1 MACINTNLPEYKK
14 LESYFGGGL
23 KTQYFIK
30 KWQKQFNTDELPSV
44 KFLENMIDLEKRK
57 FGAIRESFADVVMAN
72 LLDNN
77 LIEQK
82 GLSFYVK
89 PIGSD
94 GKTIPSRIRHIE
106 NYLAFNNLPIDIIA
120 FKNTKNGVRARFN
133 LENLRRN
140 DIITKSDSSDLINT
154 TAVLS
159 HLQTVFP
166 DVEIKFMSSKDA
178 EQLYMSYSA
187 EEGRIEDFKNIKS
200 FYDPNS
206 KLSIIIQDR
215 VNDETAIEEILH
227 PFVDAVYLDNKELF
241 DNLFTEARKNFSK
254 LFNEIQAKYTNLDG
268 YNDIDRQKEL
278 VTQSLSRHFKK
289 EYETQPT
296 KSFLDKIKEFLQWF
310 LDSVVSKLYKA
321 ISGKNIQSQTTD
333 QQIDSIDLEVT
344 PKLKNDIE
352 NKLMQYL
359 KSINVDT
366 VVIKDLKQRLEEKGL
381 NSDAVAVADVLHKA
395 LFLDSEK
402 YNTKDYA
409 EKVATF
415 AIMFMGSTTHSE
427 ASPLIKSALKEIET
441 WEKYQEYYDL
451 YKNDPIYANDERKIK
466 IEILSKL
473 VAEKILENKTKTKK
487 TKQPKSLSLLEKII
501 NNILALFDKIWKT
514 DFYRAVDRFLKQ
526 KGIQTKGV
534 SKVNIRPFQSIINE
548 IADDILFNNVS
559 KIVNEGPRGRKGDVV
574 ISLDELLNN
583 NAEIKNI
590 YTKLNALG
598 FMFTGSPALSREG
611 TIYRKS
617 NQNLHDL
624 DWQVPKELEDNWLE
638 LVKETFPEITYKIN
652 QKTKQAQVFTKDGKT
667 THTLMIEGMPVDFFI
682 NINPPAKANEFGDMR
697 WQDTFD
703 AKLAMGRNKDIRD
716 LIDFKTSYNE
726 YFSNNKYTF
735 YSLGTQETEDSIEAE
750 PMQISVEEIRPQA
763 TLSDIAKMLNTSDLK
778 IDVSK
783 KIEGKLQFSLTDKKI
798 KQLNKIKAKGNSIQ
812 ARIADKLSGLNI
824 VTDIES
830 QNFVA
835 STDTPEIV
843 IQNEDGTF
851 VNPATGELHLSVRDM
866 INGTDPNPTNK
877 TLQFNISKDV
887 NTIIESV
894 FNGDK
899 LKSIKDN
906 LLELSKDQYS
916 ETLKDIYKQVGTI
929 IKNAVEANSIV
940 LPNVVIFDNNTMVDG
955 KPLADKIDLLVIDKN
970 GQLKIIK
977 VFTTGTSR
985 SKKIRTLK
993 GRIAIYDNE
1002 FDLSPGSIF
1011 IDQGKMSQRERHS
1024 LRMSAQKKILEN
1036 MGYELSNE
1044 DSALRS
1050 IHLLVDYEG
1059 KGDDKRFTG
1068 EIYLDTIIQ
1077 HPRSIDSEKLDFILP
1092 NIEVSDVY
1100 EDEELEDI
1108 EVEDTE
1114 VEDDPEIY
1122 VDEEDIEINKD
1133 INVVQEA
1140 LLNYRGAL
1148 IKKRDA
1154 MENIRSSVFSFRSES
1169 EAKEYIQ
1176 HALSMITQV
1185 VNAGS
1190 FDDQRKLFAQLIKD
1204 AKQETDAFIDYLKDI
1219 KNIKND
1225 KKYISYALNAAR
1237 FAKTYQGLYSVK
1249 GAVNLNDN
1257 QHKMLNILQTR
1268 LNELVGNFT
1277 NEKNIVDQAID
1288 DYVQNVIVDTT
1299 NQDLSREDAEGI
1311 IKYARDIGVGEF
1323 LLKDWAT
1330 SSDVMIRVM
1339 DKIFK
1344 RAKMEFLDNI
1354 DYKKERILKIA
1365 SKLLKLSSNKNK
1377 QELYDFM
1384 LDKNGMILNKFN
1396 SNFTSFL
1403 NRIYLDTLDE
1413 EGNPLVFKEITD
1425 LYYATQEDIDWNIDL
1440 ALKKEKVRE
1449 ALAAEITDEEGN
1461 YQDGKYFKYTDEFKK
1476 YRDLY
1481 QEWVVEG
1488 DIGYWAFKEG
1498 ISKRSRLSFST
1509 KFLTERE
1516 YLSPIKGP
1524 DGNYTGEVIL
1534 KTKSFVKKEYIE
1546 KREDSM
1552 FENDKGVLEP
1562 MLDER
1567 YTKLMNP
1574 TTALEMAQKEYY
1586 LVYMEIYKE
1595 ELNNYGPGVL
1605 KYMENRAPII
1615 ESHLSQKLESRGN
1628 FFTAMYA
1635 KMARSTESFLSDN
1648 TKFKNVRVDENGN
1661 IQSQLPIMFVG
1672 KPRDEA
1678 RLEKILNDIDLLKED
1693 YKNGKIKKN
1702 DFDKKM
1708 SDLKGE
1714 RDLIRSKPAG
1724 SELNRD
1730 LTASLVKFIGA
1741 SERFKT
1747 LSETEDTLQAI
1758 IKVIE
1763 SRNYKPSDKKQKLM
1777 SYVGGTPVEVTPIK
1791 GTDSNTFK
1799 KAKEFMKMVFYDEA
1813 SAKGMIDK
1821 ISDGLISYTSY
1832 AYVSANPFGSFNN
1845 YLFGRISNYV
1855 EVAGGRFFD
1864 RKAYLRAEY
1873 EYNKRVLP
1881 SIMYRLGSV
1890 YKKSVKGSSDFY
1902 DPDLPSN
1909 KYEALVIFL
1918 RMMDSSAEL
1927 REQTGD
1933 VDEKTYFSRFKN
1945 FLYVMQDSGEFNVQ
1959 TKVGMAMVMSTYIKN
1974 QDTGEIISLYDAF
1987 DFDQKTGGVKLKEGF
2002 TTIVKKD
2009 RNNKWKEDGAFNDT
2023 FRYDL
2028 RNKIREVNKLIHGN
2042 YARDDRM
2049 VIQQYTLGKLFAQF
2063 HKWVVPAF
2071 NSRWQD
2077 EYFDENL
2084 GWMEGRLRTALRFAA
2099 FSVKQAATLNLNFGK
2114 YTELYMKQEAREEMG
2129 EGGFDDLSDQELERL
2144 QNKIY
2149 NLKKT
2154 AGEILF
2160 AISIFALKEGLS
2172 ASEEEDE
2179 EMKKNFVVGLTKND
2193 TEEYYRKKLFNFVSY
2208 QLDRSYKDLAL
2219 FLPIIDPGGS
2229 LQQAYQMFKTPLAT
2243 TRTLGE
2249 IGELV
2254 EHLVKYPIGL
2264 AYYNIVE
2271 GDLEM
2276 MRKDKDF
2283 YYQRGSRK
2291 GELKL
2296 TKNFYD
2302 IVPIL
2307 YAYKKYYDFDNLKN
2321 FFIK

>member
-14 LESYFGGGL
+14 LESYFGGSL

-77 LIEQK
+77 FIEQK

-94 GKTIPSRIRHIE
+94 AKTIPSRIRHIE
-106 NYLAFNNLPIDIIA
+106 NYLAFNNLPTDIVA
-120 FKNTKNGVRARFN
+120 FKNTKNGVRASFN

-166 DVEIKFMSSKDA
+166 DVDFKFMSSKDA

-187 EEGRIEDFKNIKS
+187 EEGRIEEFKNIKS
-200 FYDPNS
+200 FYDPNT
-206 KLSIIIQDR
+206 KLAIIIEDR

-227 PFVDAVYLDNKELF
+227 PFVNAVYLDNKELF
-241 DNLFTEARKNFSK
+241 ENLFTEARRNFSK
-254 LFNEIQAKYTNLDG
+254 LFNEIERKYTDLDG
-268 YNDIDRQKEL
+268 YNDLDRQKEL
-278 VTQSLSRHFKK
+278 VTQALSRHFKK

-296 KSFLDKIKEFLQWF
+296 KSFLDKVKEFLQWF
-310 LDSVVSKLYKA
+310 LDSVISKLYRTV
-321 ISGKNIQSQTTD
+321 SGKSIQSQTTGPQTD
-333 QQIDSIDLEVT
+333 AIDLEVT
-344 PKLKNDIE
+344 PRMANDIE

-366 VVIKDLKQRLEEKGL
+366 VVINDLKQRLKEKGL
-381 NSDAVAVADVLHKA
+381 NSDVVAVADVLHKA
-395 LFLDSEK
+395 VFLDSEK

-415 AIMFMGSTTHSE
+415 AIMFMGSSNSPE
-427 ASPLIKSALKEIET
+427 ASPLIKSALKEINT
-441 WEKYQEYYDL
+441 WERYQEYYDL
-451 YKNDPIYANDERKIK
+451 YKNDPIYAGNEKKIK

-473 VAEKILENKTKTKK
+473 IAEKILENKTKTKK
-487 TKQPKSLSLLEKII
+487 TKQPKSLTLLEKII
-501 NNILALFDKIWKT
+501 NDILALFDKIWKT
-514 DFYRAVDRFLKQ
+514 DFYKAVDRFLKQ

-548 IADDILFNNVS
+548 IVDDILFNNVS
-559 KIVNEGPRGRKGDVV
+559 KIINEGPRRRKGDVV

-583 NAEIKNI
+583 NAEIKSI

-611 TIYRKS
+611 TIYRSS
-617 NQNLHDL
+617 NKNLHDL

-652 QKTKQAQVFTKDGKT
+652 PRTKKAQVFTKNDKT
-667 THTLMIEGMPVDFFI
+667 THTFMIEGMPVDFFI
-682 NINPPAKANEFGDMR
+682 NINPPSKSNEFGDMR

-703 AKLAMGRNKDIRD
+703 EKLAMGRNKDIRD
-716 LIDFKTSYNE
+716 LIDFKTGNNE
-726 YFSNNKYTF
+726 YFSNNRFTY
-735 YSLGTQETEDSIEAE
+735 YSLSTQETEDVIDVEQLE
-750 PMQISVEEIRPQA
+750 VGVEEINPQA
-763 TLSDIAKMLNTSDLK
+763 TLSDIAKMLNTSDIK
-778 IDVSK
+778 IDLSK
-783 KIEGKLQFSLTDKKI
+783 KIEGKLQFSLSDKKI
-798 KQLNKIKAKGNSIQ
+798 KQLNKIKAKGNKIQ
-812 ARIADKLSGLNI
+812 ARIADRLSGLDI

-830 QNFVA
+830 KNFVA

-843 IQNEDGTF
+843 IQNEDGSF
-851 VNPATGELHLSVRDM
+851 VNPATGEVYLHTRDM
-866 INGTDPNPTNK
+866 INGIDPNPEIK
-877 TLQFNISKDV
+877 SLQFNISKDV

-899 LKSIKDN
+899 LDSIKDN
-906 LLELSKDQYS
+906 LLELSKDEYS
-916 ETLKDIYKQVGTI
+916 KTLKDIYKQVGTI
-929 IKNAVEANSIV
+929 IKNAVEESSIV
-940 LPNVVIFDNNTMVDG
+940 LPNVVIFDNNTIVDG
-955 KPLADKIDLLVIDKN
+955 RPLADKIDLLIIDKN

-993 GRIAIYDNE
+993 GRVSIYDNE

-1011 IDQGKMSQRERHS
+1011 IDQGKMSQKERHS

-1036 MGYELSNE
+1036 MGYKLSNE

-1050 IHLLVDYEG
+1050 VHLLVDYEG

-1068 EIYLDTIIQ
+1068 NIYLDSIIQ
-1077 HPRSIDSEKLDFILP
+1077 HSRSIDSEKLDFILP
-1092 NIEVSDVY
+1092 DIEISDVY
-1100 EDEELEDI
+1100 EEEET
-1108 EVEDTE
+1108 EQTE
-1114 VEDDPEIY
+1114 VEEDPEIY

-1133 INVVQEA
+1133 IYVVQEA
-1140 LLNYRGAL
+1140 LLNYKGSL
-1148 IKKRDA
+1148 IRKRDA
-1154 MENIRSSVFSFRSES
+1154 IDNIRSSVFSFRSET
-1169 EAKEYIQ
+1169 ETKEYIQ

-1185 VNAGS
+1185 VNAG
-1190 FDDQRKLFAQLIKD
+1190 DYNDQRKLFAQLIKD

-1225 KKYISYALNAAR
+1225 KKYISYALNAKR
-1237 FAKTYQGLYSVK
+1237 FAKTYEGLYSIK
-1249 GAVNLNDN
+1249 DAINLNDN

-1268 LNELVGNFT
+1268 LNELVGNFS
-1277 NEKNIVDQAID
+1277 NEKNIADQAID
-1288 DYVQNVIVDTT
+1288 DFVQNIVVSTT
-1299 NQDLSREDAEGI
+1299 NQDLSRDEAEGI

-1330 SSDVMIRVM
+1330 SSDAMIRVM

-1354 DYKKERILKIA
+1354 DYKKQRILRSA

-1377 QELYDFM
+1377 QQLYNFM
-1384 LDKNGMILNKFN
+1384 LSKDGMILNKFN
-1396 SNFTSFL
+1396 PNFTSFM
-1403 NRIYLDTLDE
+1403 NRIYMDTIDPN
-1413 EGNPLVFKEITD
+1413 GNQLVFKEITD

-1440 ALKKEKVRE
+1440 AQKKEKVSQ
-1449 ALAAEITDEEGN
+1449 ALAAETTDEQGN

-1476 YRDLY
+1476 YRELY
-1481 QEWVVEG
+1481 QEWIIDG
-1488 DIGYWAFKEG
+1488 DVGYWAFKEG
-1498 ISKRSRLSFST
+1498 ISERSRLSFST

-1516 YLSPIKGP
+1516 YFSAIKGP
-1524 DGNYTGEVIL
+1524 DGNYTGEVVL
-1534 KTKSFVKKEYIE
+1534 KTRSFVKKEYIE
-1546 KREDSM
+1546 KREDTM
-1552 FENDKGVLEP
+1552 FENENGVLEP

-1567 YTKLMNP
+1567 YSKLMNP
-1574 TTALEMAQKEYY
+1574 TNALEMAQKEYY
-1586 LVYMEIYKE
+1586 LVYREIYEE

-1635 KMARSTESFLSDN
+1635 KMARSAETFISDN

-1661 IQSQLPIMFVG
+1661 IKSQLPIMFVG

-1678 RLEKILNDIDLLKED
+1678 RLQKVLNDIESLKDD
-1693 YKNGKIKKN
+1693 YNNGKIKKY

-1730 LTASLVKFIGA
+1730 LTTSLVKFIGA

-1747 LSETEDTLQAI
+1747 LSETEDVLQAI

-1777 SYVGGTPVEVTPIK
+1777 SYVSGNPVEVSPIK

-1813 SAKGMIDK
+1813 SAKGMVDK

-1845 YLFGRISNYV
+1845 YLFGRISNYI

-1864 RKAYLRAEY
+1864 REAYLRAEY
-1873 EYNKRVLP
+1873 EYNKRILP

-1909 KYEALVIFL
+1909 KYEAMVVAL
-1918 RMMDSSAEL
+1918 RMMDSSSEV
-1927 REQTGD
+1927 REQTED
-1933 VDEKTYFSRFKN
+1933 FDEKTYFSRFKD
-1945 FLYVMQDSGEFNVQ
+1945 FLYVMQDGGEFNVQ
-1959 TKVGMAMVMSTYIKN
+1959 TKVGIAMVMSTYIKN

-1987 DFDQKTGGVKLKEGF
+1987 DFDLKTKGLKLKEGF

-2009 RNNKWKEDGAFNDT
+2009 RHNKWKEVGAYTDT

-2071 NSRWQD
+2071 NSRFQD

-2084 GWMEGRLRTALRFAA
+2084 GWMEGRIRTAFRFAA
-2099 FSVKQAATLNLNFGK
+2099 FAVKQAATLNYNFGK
-2114 YTELYMKQEAREEMG
+2114 YTELYMKQQAREDIN

-2144 QNKIY
+2144 QNQIY

-2160 AISIFALKEGLS
+2160 AVSIFALKEGLS

-2179 EMKKNFVVGLTKND
+2179 DMKKNFTIGLTKNN

-2208 QLDRSYKDLAL
+2208 QLDRTYKDLAL

-2254 EHLVKYPIGL
+2254 EHLVRYPIGL
-2264 AYYNIVE
+2264 AYYDIVE

-2276 MRKDKDF
+2276 MKKDKDF

-2307 YAYKKYYDFDNLKN
+2307 YAYKKYYDFDNLRN

>member
-30 KWQKQFNTDELPSV
+30 KWQKQFNTEDLPTV

-57 FGAIRESFADVVMAN
+57 FGAVKESFADVVMAN

-89 PIGSD
+89 PIGTDSN
-94 GKTIPSRIRHIE
+94 TIPSRIRHIQ
-106 NYLAFNNLPIDIIA
+106 NYLAFNYLPTDLIS
-120 FKNTKNGVRARFN
+120 FKNTQNGVRASFN
-133 LENLRRN
+133 LDNLRRN

-166 DVEIKFMSSKDA
+166 DVDVKFMSSKDA

-187 EEGRIEDFKNIKS
+187 EEGRIEEFKNIKS
-200 FYDPNS
+200 FYDPNT
-206 KLSIIIQDR
+206 KLSIIIEDR

-227 PFVDAVYLDNKELF
+227 PFVDAAYLDNKELF
-241 DNLFTEARKNFSK
+241 DNLFTEARRNFSK
-254 LFNEIQAKYTNLDG
+254 LFNEIQSKYTDLDG
-268 YNDIDRQKEL
+268 YNDLDRQKEL
-278 VTQSLSRHFKK
+278 VTQALSRHFKK

-296 KSFLDKIKEFLQWF
+296 KSFLDKVKEFLQWF
-310 LDSVVSKLYKA
+310 LDSVVLKLYRVV
-321 ISGKNIQSQTTD
+321 SGKPTQSQSVSD
-333 QQIDSIDLEVT
+333 IT
-344 PKLKNDIE
+344 P
-352 NKLMQYL
+352 
-359 KSINVDT
+359 
-366 VVIKDLKQRLEEKGL
+366 
-381 NSDAVAVADVLHKA
+381 
-395 LFLDSEK
+395 
-402 YNTKDYA
+402 
-409 EKVATF
+409 
-415 AIMFMGSTTHSE
+415 
-427 ASPLIKSALKEIET
+427 ET
-441 WEKYQEYYDL
+441 
-451 YKNDPIYANDERKIK
+451 
-466 IEILSKL
+466 
-473 VAEKILENKTKTKK
+473 
-487 TKQPKSLSLLEKII
+487 
-501 NNILALFDKIWKT
+501 
-514 DFYRAVDRFLKQ
+514 
-526 KGIQTKGV
+526 
-534 SKVNIRPFQSIINE
+534 
-548 IADDILFNNVS
+548 
-559 KIVNEGPRGRKGDVV
+559 
-574 ISLDELLNN
+574 
-583 NAEIKNI
+583 
-590 YTKLNALG
+590 
-598 FMFTGSPALSREG
+598 
-611 TIYRKS
+611 
-617 NQNLHDL
+617 
-624 DWQVPKELEDNWLE
+624 
-638 LVKETFPEITYKIN
+638 
-652 QKTKQAQVFTKDGKT
+652 
-667 THTLMIEGMPVDFFI
+667 
-682 NINPPAKANEFGDMR
+682 
-697 WQDTFD
+697 
-703 AKLAMGRNKDIRD
+703 
-716 LIDFKTSYNE
+716 
-726 YFSNNKYTF
+726 
-735 YSLGTQETEDSIEAE
+735 
-750 PMQISVEEIRPQA
+750 

-778 IDVSK
+778 IDLSK
-783 KIEGKLQFSLTDKKI
+783 KIEGKLQFSLSDKKI
-798 KQLNKIKAKGNSIQ
+798 KQLNKIKVKGNEIQ
-812 ARIADKLSGLNI
+812 ARLADRLSGLEI
-824 VTDIES
+824 VSDIEAK
-830 QNFVA
+830 NFVA
-835 STDTPEIV
+835 SSDMPEIV
-843 IQNEDGTF
+843 VQNEDGSF
-851 VNPATGELHLSVRDM
+851 VNPATGEVYLHTRDM
-866 INGTDPNPTNK
+866 INGADPNPEVK

-899 LKSIKDN
+899 LSSIKDN

-916 ETLKDIYKQVGTI
+916 KTLNNIYKQVGTI
-929 IKNAVEANSIV
+929 IKNAVEESSIV
-940 LPNVVIFDNNTMVDG
+940 LPNVVIFDNNTIVDG
-955 KPLADKIDLLVIDKN
+955 KPIADKIDLLIIDKN

-985 SKKIRTLK
+985 SKKIRTLN
-993 GRIAIYDNE
+993 GRVAIYDNE

-1011 IDQGKMSQRERHS
+1011 IDQVKMSQRERHS
-1024 LRMSAQKKILEN
+1024 LRISAQKKILEN
-1036 MGYELSNE
+1036 MGYKISNE

-1059 KGDDKRFTG
+1059 KGDNKKFTG

-1092 NIEVSDVY
+1092 DIEVSDLY
-1100 EDEELEDI
+1100 EEEEF
-1108 EVEDTE
+1108 EETE
-1114 VEDDPEIY
+1114 VEEDPEVY
-1122 VDEEDIEINKD
+1122 VDEDEIEINKD

-1140 LLNYRGAL
+1140 LLNYKGAL

-1154 MENIRSSVFSFRSES
+1154 MENIRSSVFSFRSDN

-1185 VNAGS
+1185 VNAGDYS
-1190 FDDQRKLFAQLIKD
+1190 DQRKLFAQLIKD

-1225 KKYISYALNAAR
+1225 KKYISYALNARR

-1249 GAVNLNDN
+1249 DAVNLNDN

-1299 NQDLSREDAEGI
+1299 NQDLSRSDAEGI
-1311 IKYARDIGVGEF
+1311 IKFARDIGVGEF

-1354 DYKKERILKIA
+1354 DYKKERILRIA
-1365 SKLLKLSSNKNK
+1365 SRLLKLSSNKNK

-1396 SNFTSFL
+1396 PNFTSFM
-1403 NRIYLDTLDE
+1403 NRIYMDTIDE
-1413 EGNPLVFKEITD
+1413 NGNQLVFKEITD

-1449 ALAAEITDEEGN
+1449 ALAAERTDDQGN

-1481 QEWVVEG
+1481 QEWVVDG

-1509 KFLTERE
+1509 KFLMERE
-1516 YLSPIKGP
+1516 YLSAVK
-1524 DGNYTGEVIL
+1524 DAEGNYTGEVIL

-1546 KREDSM
+1546 KREDAT
-1552 FENDKGVLEP
+1552 FENENGVSES

-1574 TTALEMAQKEYY
+1574 TTALEIAQKEYY
-1586 LVYMEIYKE
+1586 LVFREIYKE

-1635 KMARSTESFLSDN
+1635 KMARSTETFLSDN

-1661 IQSQLPIMFVG
+1661 IQSQLPIMFIG

-1678 RLEKILNDIDLLKED
+1678 RLQKVLNDIESLKDD
-1693 YKNGKIKKN
+1693 YNNGKIKKY

-1724 SELNRD
+1724 NELNRD

-1763 SRNYKPSDKKQKLM
+1763 SRSYKPSDKKQKLM
-1777 SYVGGTPVEVTPIK
+1777 SYVGGSPVEVTPIK

-1799 KAKEFMKMVFYDEA
+1799 KAKKFMEMVFYDEA

-1845 YLFGRISNYV
+1845 YLFGRISNYI
-1855 EVAGGRFFD
+1855 EVAGGRFFE
-1864 RKAYLRAEY
+1864 REAYLRAEY
-1873 EYNKRVLP
+1873 EYNKRMLP
-1881 SIMYRLGSV
+1881 SMMYRLGSV
-1890 YKKSVKGSSDFY
+1890 YKKTIKGASNFY

-1909 KYEALVIFL
+1909 KYEALVVSL

-1927 REQTGD
+1927 REQTED
-1933 VDEKTYFSRFKN
+1933 VDEKTYFSRLKN

-1959 TKVGMAMVMSTYIKN
+1959 TKVGIAMVMSTYIKN

-1987 DFDQKTGGVKLKEGF
+1987 DFDLETKSVKLKEGF

-2009 RNNKWKEDGAFNDT
+2009 RHNKWKEVGAYTDT

-2071 NSRWQD
+2071 NSRFQD

-2084 GWMEGRLRTALRFAA
+2084 GWMEGRIRTALRFAA
-2099 FSVKQAATLNLNFGK
+2099 FAAKQAATLNYNFGK
-2114 YTELYMKQEAREEMG
+2114 YTELYMKQQAREDINED
-2129 EGGFDDLSDQELERL
+2129 GFDDLSDQELERL
-2144 QNKIY
+2144 QNQIY

-2160 AISIFALKEGLS
+2160 AVSILALAEGLS

-2179 EMKKNFVVGLTKND
+2179 DMKKNFTIGLTKND

-2208 QLDRSYKDLAL
+2208 QLDRTYKDLAL

-2264 AYYNIVE
+2264 AYYDIVE

-2276 MRKDKDF
+2276 MKKDKDF